1 MFETILEFI
10 FYHLYGCVGI
20 ESAEMFLKG
29 IKPSNTAL
37 VFKSIHNFKFDWV
50 AVLDVVASETLCAV
64 MESQDLV
71 LVSRWVSRPIFAI
84 LGLEGFKSYLGHVG
98 FWTSVGNWKM
108 RLV

>member
-71 LVSRWVSRPIFAI
+71 LVSR
-84 LGLEGFKSYLGHVG
+84 
-98 FWTSVGNWKM
+98 
-108 RLV
+108 